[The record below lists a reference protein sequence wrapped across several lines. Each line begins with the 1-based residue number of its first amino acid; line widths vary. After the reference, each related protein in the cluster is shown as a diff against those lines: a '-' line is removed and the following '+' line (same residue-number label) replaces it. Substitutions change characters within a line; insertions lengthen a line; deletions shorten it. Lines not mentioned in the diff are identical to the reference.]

1 MTNQPTKHTPG
12 PWHTD
17 IGHAVIGGQV
27 MPLLGPDGASPEELW
42 ANSALIAAAPEMLS
56 ALRELTIAAEAAGWD
71 VDKENKP
78 ILNAARAAIAKAG
91 AR

>member
-42 ANSALIAAAPEMLS
+42 ANSALIAAAPELL
-56 ALRELTIAAEAAGWD
+56 AELKGVVGGWCMGRPFTSEDAVRLAA
-71 VDKENKP
+71 
-78 ILNAARAAIAKAG
+78 IIARAEG
-91 AR
+91 GR